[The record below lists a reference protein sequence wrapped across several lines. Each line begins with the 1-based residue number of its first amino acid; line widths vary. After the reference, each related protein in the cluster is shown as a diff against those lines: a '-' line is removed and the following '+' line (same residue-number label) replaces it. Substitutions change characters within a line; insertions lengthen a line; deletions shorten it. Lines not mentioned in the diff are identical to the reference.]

1 MVNLKKIE
9 AIIRST
15 KFEKV
20 RSALAKVGVKFFTLI
35 EVKGY
40 GLQGGE
46 KLVYRGHAYDTHY
59 IGRLRLDIITPEE
72 KVDEVVE
79 TILKSAHTGE
89 IGDGKITIVGV
100 DNVYRIRNGEKGL
113 DAL

>member
-1 MVNLKKIE
+1 MKKIE

-20 RSALAKVGVKFFTLI
+20 RSALAMIGVRFFTLI

-40 GLQGGE
+40 GLEGGE
-46 KLVYRGHAYDTHY
+46 KLVYRGHAYDTHF
-59 IGRLRLDIITPEE
+59 IGRLRLDIIATED
-72 KVDEVVE
+72 KVDEVVD
-79 TILKSAHTGE
+79 TIMKSAQTGE
-89 IGDGKITIVGV
+89 IGDGKITIMGV
-100 DNVYRIRNGEKGL
+100 DNVFRIRNGEQGP